1 MSRAML
7 VTVGSS
13 SRNSSSRFG
22 AISTPKLVTPVTLP
36 PGRLR
41 LATSP
46 TATGSV
52 ATLNTIG
59 DRCGRRLGR
68 ECGRRRT
75 GRDHGHLT
83 TNQVGRQCRQ
93 PVILILG
100 EAIFKRDVLTLDK
113 ACFSQAMTDGGHEV
127 WIVAGRPGTE
137 EPDQRHRRLLRPC
150 RKRPRRRATEQ
161 RDELAPSHSIT
172 SSAVA
177 SSVGG
182 TSRPSAVAVL
192 RLITSSYLVGACTGR
207 SAGFSPFSMR
217 STY

>member
-100 EAIFKRDVLTLDK
+100 EAIFKRDVLTLDE
-113 ACFSQAMTDGGHEV
+113 ACFSQAPADVGHEV
-127 WIVAGRPGTE
+127 WVVAGRPGTE
-137 EPDQRHRRLLRPC
+137 EPDHRHRRLLCTR
-150 RKRPRRRATEQ
+150 RERPRGNRTAEQ
-161 RDELAPSHSIT
+161 RDERTALHLRAHSIT
-172 SSAVA
+172 SSAW
-177 SSVGG
+177 SRSIGG
-182 TSRPSAVAVL
+182 TSRPSAFAVL
-192 RLITSSYLVGACTGR
+192 RLITGLDLGGCWTG
-207 SAGFSPFSMR
+207 
-217 STY
+217 